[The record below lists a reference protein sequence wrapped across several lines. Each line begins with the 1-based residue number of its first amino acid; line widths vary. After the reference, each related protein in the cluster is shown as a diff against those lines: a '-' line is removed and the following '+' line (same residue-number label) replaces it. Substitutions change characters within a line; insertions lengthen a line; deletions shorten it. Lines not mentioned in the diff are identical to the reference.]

1 MNDLKHLRDVLTEA
15 YPREELS
22 LDALARVLAALDGL
36 PSLALDGGWT
46 FKGFTAWAQGLEQ
59 QVTLLQAEIDSSPT
73 LAEWNALREDA
84 ERYRFAK
91 TLEGQ
96 VVTAETFKNR
106 GSAELDQALDDAM
119 VEDAD
124 SRNLHKA

>member
-84 ERYRFAK
+84 ECCRCFNPLGLAQSLK
-91 TLEGQ
+91 
-96 VVTAETFKNR
+96 
-106 GSAELDQALDDAM
+106 DQA
-119 VEDAD
+119 
-124 SRNLHKA
+124 